1 MVNSLEKIS
10 YNFYKNTFE
19 FRPKSNYRNMKILK
33 IDRGSV
39 EIDIDG
45 EILRVLGEAM
55 MPLPKPELSS
65 YVIYENSFKWKNQD
79 YNLIINR
86 SKIIDF
92 LRKEFLERNLRLII
106 E

>member
-1 MVNSLEKIS
+1 
-10 YNFYKNTFE
+10 
-19 FRPKSNYRNMKILK
+19 MKILK

-65 YVIYENSFKWKNQD
+65 YVIYENSFKWKNKD